1 MLFHSDCGVQSAS
14 ADYRGAL
21 DQAGLVASMS
31 RKGNGYDNAAME
43 SFWSTLKW
51 ELVFRRAFT
60 TRLQA
65 QSEIFDC
72 LEVFHNPPAFSQ
84 RVKFL
89 FSG

>member
-1 MLFHSDCGVQSAS
+1 
-14 ADYRGAL
+14 
-21 DQAGLVASMS
+21 MS
-31 RKGNGYDNAAME
+31 RQGDGYDNAAME

-51 ELVFRRAFT
+51 ELVFRRAFA

-65 QSEIFDC
+65 QSEISEY